1 MFSDHNE
8 IKLEIKTKSIKK
20 ISKYLKTNI
29 HNPCIK
35 KEIRKYFD
43 LYGN

>member
-8 IKLEIKTKSIKK
+8 IKLEIKNKSIK

-35 KEIRKYFD
+35 KKLESILI